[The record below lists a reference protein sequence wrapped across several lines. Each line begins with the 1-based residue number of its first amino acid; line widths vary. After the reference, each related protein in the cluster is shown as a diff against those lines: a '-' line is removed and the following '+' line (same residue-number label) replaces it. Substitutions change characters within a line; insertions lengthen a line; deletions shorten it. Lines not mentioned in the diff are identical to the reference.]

1 MKLST
6 RELSKVKF
14 IDFHTH
20 KNNFPPKTLSV
31 ISVELGDVE
40 SLALENLDYKFF
52 SVGLHPWRLPSNT
65 DNLEKDLIALRK
77 PLKLHKVIA
86 IGEVGLDRLWG
97 PPPMVQKTYFIA
109 ILKLAKELN
118 KPMIVHCVRYYPE
131 LIAIKTQCAPDL
143 KVLVHGYNGKVEI
156 LEQLFKHNFYVSLG
170 SLSLKR
176 DNIYEFIL
184 QNPQYL
190 NRICLET
197 DDSGI
202 NIKEIY
208 KRAAKVLKI
217 DIKELEQLMKTNFI
231 SLFQDTTN
239 V

>member
-6 RELSKVKF
+6 RELSKIKF

-31 ISVELGDVE
+31 ISVELNDLK
-40 SLALENLDYKFF
+40 SLALENLEHKFF
-52 SVGLHPWRLPSNT
+52 SVGLHPWRLPANT
-65 DNLEKDLIALRK
+65 DSLEKDLKNLRK
-77 PLKLHKVIA
+77 TLEFNRVIA

-97 PPPMVQKTYFIA
+97 PEPKVQKTYFA
-109 ILKLAKELN
+109 ELLKLAKELN

-131 LIAIKTQCAPDL
+131 LIAIKTQFAPDL
-143 KVLVHGYNGKVEI
+143 KVLIHGYNGNVEI
-156 LEQLFKHNFYVSLG
+156 LKQLLKHNFYVSFG

-176 DNIYEFIL
+176 DDIYEFIL

-190 NRICLET
+190 KRVCLET

-208 KRAAKVLKI
+208 KRAAKVLEM
-217 DIKELEQLMKTNFI
+217 DIKELEQVMKNNFI
-231 SLFQDTTN
+231 SLFQDNTN